1 MRARR
6 FVGATLLEAVR
17 RARQA
22 LGPDAV
28 VVSAGP
34 LAGRSW
40 LRRPD
45 DEGFEVVTLDDDGRL
60 AEELTAL
67 RGVVEALERRLA
79 GEPTAAQPVPVRL
92 ARVRISPERSE
103 KREDPTPRSVDT
115 WTRNSTSS

>member
-17 RARQA
+17 RARLA

-34 LAGRSW
+34 LAGKGW
-40 LRRPD
+40 LRRSRG
-45 DEGFEVVTLDDDGRL
+45 ESFEVVILDEGGRL

-67 RGVVEALERRLA
+67 RGVVEALERRVA
-79 GEPTAAQPVPVRL
+79 GESAAAVSVPARL
-92 ARVRISPERSE
+92 ARVRTGPQRAA
-103 KREDPTPRSVDT
+103 KRQEPTARSVDA
-115 WTRNSTSS
+115 WTRNSASS